1 MSPDLDLL
9 VVGGGPVGLVTALEA
24 AKAGLAVAV
33 AEPRTSPVDKA
44 CGEGLMPTALHQL
57 QALGVEP
64 AGHPFHGITYV
75 AGGRRVSADFPGGPG
90 RGVRRLVLHE
100 ALSKAVADAGVLVL
114 PAAARL
120 GAVRPTHVEV
130 QVGDEQLHTGYVAAA
145 DGLHSTIRS
154 DLALGLPPRGR
165 ARYGLRRHWTV
176 APWSRNVEVY
186 WSNEAEL
193 YVTPVDEHTV
203 GVAILTSTK
212 GRSFDDWL
220 ADFPEVAQ
228 RLRGRTPAS
237 DVRGAGPLEQR
248 TRRRTAGRVLLVGDA
263 AGYVDAITGEG
274 MAVGFL
280 SAAELVDAVL
290 ADDPAAYER
299 GWSRSTRASRL
310 LTLGLLRASQVGPV
324 RRALVPAAE
333 ALPGLFARTVASL
346 A

>member
-1 MSPDLDLL
+1 MSVDLDLL

-44 CGEGLMPTALHQL
+44 CGEGLMPTALDQL
-57 QALGVEP
+57 AALGVEP
-64 AGHPFHGITYV
+64 QGHPFHGITYV

-100 ALSKAVADAGVLVL
+100 ALSKAVAGAGVPVL

-130 QVGDEQLHTGYVAAA
+130 LVGDEQLRAGYVAAA

-154 DLALGLPPRGR
+154 DLGLGLPPRGR
-165 ARYGLRRHWTV
+165 ARYGLRRHWAVT
-176 APWSRNVEVY
+176 PWSRHVEVH
-186 WSNEAEL
+186 WSDDAEL
-193 YVTPVDEHTV
+193 YVTPVDENTV
-203 GVAILTSTK
+203 GIAVLTSTK

-220 ADFPEVAQ
+220 ADFPEVAE
-228 RLRGRTPAS
+228 RLRGCRPAS

-280 SAAELVDAVL
+280 SAGALVDAVR
-290 ADDPAAYER
+290 DHDPAAYER
-299 GWSRSTRASRL
+299 AWSRSTRTSRL
-310 LTLGLLRASQVGPV
+310 LTLGLLRASQVGAV
-324 RRALVPAAE
+324 RRTLVPAAQ
-333 ALPGLFARTVASL
+333 AFPGLFTRAVATL